1 VLLNFIY
8 KLAQILIRVILGI
21 NGGIVVKGKE
31 NVPLKGGVIIAAN
44 HISYLDPPLI
54 GAVLPRRA
62 TFMARKG
69 LFEIPVLR
77 WAIKQ
82 TAIPVDRKRTS
93 PSTIKEA
100 VLRLKAGEA
109 VVLFH
114 EGRRSETGE
123 LLEGKRGIGMVARLS
138 NAPIVP
144 VFIEGTDRAL
154 PVDARRLKRARIT
167 VVFDKPIYY
176 TLKHEENY
184 PANLIYEDISRKIMT
199 AIGELKRCYADN
211 GC

>member
-1 VLLNFIY
+1 VFLNLLY
-8 KLAQILIRVILGI
+8 KLAQILIRFILGI

-62 TFMARKG
+62 IFMARKG
-69 LFEIPVLR
+69 LFEIPILR
-77 WAIKQ
+77 WGIKQ
-82 TAIPVDRKRTS
+82 TAIPVDRKKTS

-100 VLRLKAGEA
+100 VRRLKSGEA
-109 VVLFH
+109 VVLFP

-123 LLEGKRGIGMVARLS
+123 LLEGKRGIGMVASLS
-138 NAPIVP
+138 KAPIVP
-144 VFIEGTDRAL
+144 AFVKGTDRAL
-154 PVDARRLKRARIT
+154 PVNARWLKRARIT

-176 TLKHEENY
+176 TLTHEENY
-184 PANLIYEDISRKIMT
+184 PVHLSYEDISRKIMT

>member
-1 VLLNFIY
+1 VFLNLLY
-8 KLAQILIRVILGI
+8 KLAQILIRFILGI

-31 NVPLKGGVIIAAN
+31 NVPLKGGVIIAVN

-62 TFMARKG
+62 IFMARKG
-69 LFEIPVLR
+69 LFEIPILR
-77 WAIKQ
+77 WGIKQ
-82 TAIPVDRKRTS
+82 TAIPVDRKKTS

-100 VLRLKAGEA
+100 VRRLKSGEA
-109 VVLFH
+109 VVLFP

-123 LLEGKRGIGMVARLS
+123 LLEGKRGIGMVASLS
-138 NAPIVP
+138 KAPIVP
-144 VFIEGTDRAL
+144 AFVKGTDRAL
-154 PVDARRLKRARIT
+154 PVNARWLKRARIT

-176 TLKHEENY
+176 TLTHEENY
-184 PANLIYEDISRKIMT
+184 PVHLSYEDISRKIMT

-211 GC
+211 GR